1 MGIDEILIG
10 RGPAT
15 PPTREQITAAIEMA
29 KAVGDTIRDLGSVP
43 SGELYA
49 RLMGHMTLNT
59 YNMLIERLKGAG
71 VVKEEAHLL
80 TWIGPVKKS

>member
-1 MGIDEILIG
+1 MSIDDIPIG

-15 PPTREQITAAIEMA
+15 PPTREQVKAAIEMVM
-29 KAVGDTIRDLGSVP
+29 AVGDTIRDLGSVP

-80 TWIGPVKKS
+80 TWTGPAKKS

>member
-1 MGIDEILIG
+1 MTINDIKAVIG
-10 RGPAT
+10 
-15 PPTREQITAAIEMA
+15 MVM
-29 KAVGDTIRDLGSVP
+29 AVGDTIRDLGSVP

-80 TWIGPVKKS
+80 TWIGPAKKS